1 MIKIMLYVSG
11 FQLLIFFVKFFLFFF
26 KQNFYLKTY
35 LVVKVS

>member
-1 MIKIMLYVSG
+1 MKIMTYITDLQV
-11 FQLLIFFVKFFLFFF
+11 LIFFVKFFLFFF